1 MASVNWIYLDFFF
14 TTHMIKKKKVF
25 QTCMIITIMWRLR
38 HIITLDNHKLVVK
51 LTITDVTDNNS
62 YDNEKVAY

>member
-1 MASVNWIYLDFFF
+1 MHDNNNNVETEN
-14 TTHMIKKKKVF
+14 
-25 QTCMIITIMWRLR
+25 
-38 HIITLDNHKLVVK
+38 IITLDNHKIVVK